1 MKYARCSPILRFTL
15 IATTLLFLPTI
26 CPQVRAQSHKRV
38 LVLDWYGKD
47 HIWNVNFDASFQAAL
62 NSSAP
67 GSVEIYTEYLETNR
81 FPGENQAL
89 LLRDYLVRKYAD
101 RTIDVVVA
109 NSDASLDFLLKYRHD
124 LFPQAPIVFVAV
136 RHPRNEELAA
146 GPGVTGVINLN
157 TYRQTLEL
165 ALRLHPQTQHV
176 FVVSGTLEHDKR
188 FEAVAREQLRDYEG
202 KVQITYLTDL
212 SAEELPV
219 KIENLP
225 ERSLV
230 LYVWQQS
237 QNEQGRVLEAEEMFN
252 LLARSTRVPI
262 YGMAG
267 RVLWASQT
275 EVNASSGLIG
285 GYTTTGALIAP
296 KVAEMVLRITNG
308 ARPQDIP
315 VVNSPIVPM
324 FDWRELQRWGI
335 SESQLPADS
344 VVLFKQSS
352 FWEQYRW
359 RILGVLV
366 LVLIETM
373 LIVGLLIQRSQ
384 RARSEE
390 SRRLSESALRKMT
403 GQLITLRD
411 EEQRRIAAE
420 LHDGLGQSLVIIN
433 NRALIG
439 LRDADPSSR
448 VVEQFEEISFAA
460 SSAIDEV
467 RDIVYNL
474 RPHELGKLGLV
485 QAIKSMVSKISD
497 LSTLRLSTDLDE
509 VDGLLSEEA
518 ETSIYRIVQEALNN
532 VVKHAEATEAKVT
545 LKRTGQELLITVTD
559 NGRGI
564 VKPSNGE
571 KNGFGL
577 VGIAERARLL
587 GGSSVVD
594 STPGQG
600 TTLKLALTVDSDS

>member
-1 MKYARCSPILRFTL
+1 
-15 IATTLLFLPTI
+15 
-26 CPQVRAQSHKRV
+26 

-89 LLRDYLVRKYAD
+89 LLRDYMVRKYAD

-335 SESQLPADS
+335 SDSQLPVDS
-344 VVLFKQSS
+344 MVLFKQSS

-373 LIVGLLIQRSQ
+373 LIVGLLI
-384 RARSEE
+384 
-390 SRRLSESALRKMT
+390 
-403 GQLITLRD
+403 
-411 EEQRRIAAE
+411 
-420 LHDGLGQSLVIIN
+420 
-433 NRALIG
+433 
-439 LRDADPSSR
+439 
-448 VVEQFEEISFAA
+448 
-460 SSAIDEV
+460 
-467 RDIVYNL
+467 
-474 RPHELGKLGLV
+474 
-485 QAIKSMVSKISD
+485 
-497 LSTLRLSTDLDE
+497 
-509 VDGLLSEEA
+509 
-518 ETSIYRIVQEALNN
+518 
-532 VVKHAEATEAKVT
+532 
-545 LKRTGQELLITVTD
+545 
-559 NGRGI
+559 
-564 VKPSNGE
+564 
-571 KNGFGL
+571 
-577 VGIAERARLL
+577 
-587 GGSSVVD
+587 
-594 STPGQG
+594 
-600 TTLKLALTVDSDS
+600 

>member
-1 MKYARCSPILRFTL
+1 MNYARHSSILRFTL

-335 SESQLPADS
+335 SDSQLPVDS
-344 VVLFKQSS
+344 MVLFKQGS

-384 RARSEE
+384 RAKSEE
-390 SRRLSESALRKMT
+390 SRRLSETALRKMT

-439 LRDADPSSR
+439 LRDAEPSSR

-497 LSTLRLSTDLDE
+497 LSPLRLSTDLDE

-600 TTLKLALTVDSDS
+600 TTLKLALTVDSNS

>member
-26 CPQVRAQSHKRV
+26 CPQVCAQSHKRV

-62 NSSAP
+62 NSSEP

-124 LFPQAPIVFVAV
+124 LFPQAPIVFVAI
-136 RHPRNEELAA
+136 RHPGNEELAA

-188 FEAVAREQLRDYEG
+188 FEAVAREQLRDFES
-202 KVQITYLTDL
+202 KAQITYLTDL
-212 SAEELPV
+212 SSEELPA
-219 KIENLP
+219 KIEDLP

-285 GYTTTGALIAP
+285 GYTTTGDIVAP

-335 SESQLPADS
+335 SDSQLPVDS
-344 VVLFKQSS
+344 MVLFKQGS

-366 LVLIETM
+366 LALIETM

-439 LRDADPSSR
+439 LRDAEPSSR
-448 VVEQFEEISFAA
+448 VMEQFEEISFAA

-497 LSTLRLSTDLDE
+497 LSPLRLSTDLDE

-545 LKRTGQELLITVTD
+545 LKRTGQELLITVT
-559 NGRGI
+559 
-564 VKPSNGE
+564 
-571 KNGFGL
+571 
-577 VGIAERARLL
+577 
-587 GGSSVVD
+587 
-594 STPGQG
+594 
-600 TTLKLALTVDSDS
+600 